1 MVKVQFASHLPGLSR
16 LTQVRLDKKSCQAGQ
31 YPTKKSTLWPEVTS
45 AKEIARRYA
54 QLMHSN
60 CASLNYVGIGN
71 WVWQIITKHN
81 SNPAI
86 EPEIEFRELDQDE
99 KSYMELFALEYFAS
113 QSGLPGTEK
122 PPEPLSEEEIEHIE
136 EIRKVEEAHRN
147 GTLPG
152 WLYD

>member
-1 MVKVQFASHLPGLSR
+1 MVKVQFSSHLPGLSR
-16 LTQVRLDKKSCQAGQ
+16 LTQVRLDKKSYQSGQ

-60 CASLNYVGIGN
+60 CASLNYVGIGD

-81 SNPAI
+81 SDPAI

-99 KSYMELFALEYFAS
+99 KSCMELFALEHFAS
-113 QSGLPGTEK
+113 QSGLPETERA
-122 PPEPLSEEEIEHIE
+122 PEPLSEEEIEHME
-136 EIRKVEEAHRN
+136 EIERKEQI
-147 GTLPG
+147 LQ
-152 WLYD
+152 